1 MCTLSAHLTSFLRIS
16 SFLWN
21 LVILGKFTFFA
32 IKFLELLNKSMS
44 SENTNESMLP
54 FAIGKPYLQNVY
66 WEGNQVSNSRGFH
79 QIWLSISSSQR
90 DIEQELAKSIFLQ
103 QVLYFSAV
111 NCAFMPVTSPHYL
124 GQVEMSEPRF
134 AQSRTLILKKS
145 LGLDLVWRSQ
155 T

>member
-21 LVILGKFTFFA
+21 LVIFDKLTFFA

-44 SENTNESMLP
+44 SDNTNESMLP

-79 QIWLSISSSQR
+79 QIWLSSTQR
-90 DIEQELAKSIFLQ
+90 DIEQELARK
-103 QVLYFSAV
+103 YFS
-111 NCAFMPVTSPHYL
+111 PTSFIFFYCELRSYASHVSPL
-124 GQVEMSEPRF
+124 FRTSGNVRTKICSE
-134 AQSRTLILKKS
+134 QNIS
-145 LGLDLVWRSQ
+145 
-155 T
+155 